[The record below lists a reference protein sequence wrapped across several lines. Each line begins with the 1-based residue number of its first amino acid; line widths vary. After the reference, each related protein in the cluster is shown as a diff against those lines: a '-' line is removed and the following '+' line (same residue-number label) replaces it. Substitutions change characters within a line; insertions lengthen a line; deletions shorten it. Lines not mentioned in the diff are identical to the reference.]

1 MATATAKING
11 IGIQYDMS
19 GAGPP
24 VLFLNGHGARAAH
37 WDRQR
42 RALQP
47 RYRVITFDD
56 RAAPSGRVPAEPV
69 YPVPQMADD
78 AVALLDHLGIERAH
92 LVGPSTGS
100 LIAQEIA
107 LRHAERVRSLTLASA
122 WPHPGPLDQITQPTL
137 VVAAA
142 EDTLPPPRVS
152 LELARALPN
161 ARFEWMPGGPRF
173 IAEYSDR
180 FNEALL
186 GFLDW
191 LGAASA

>member
-1 MATATAKING
+1 MVTATING

-24 VLFLNGHGARAAH
+24 VLFLNGHGTRAAH
-37 WDRQR
+37 WERQR
-42 RALQP
+42 HALES

-56 RAAPSGRVPAEPV
+56 RAAASSRVPAEAV

-92 LVGPSTGS
+92 LVGRSTGG

-122 WPHPGPLDQITQPTL
+122 WPHPGPLDQITQPAL
-137 VVAAA
+137 VLAAA
-142 EDTLPPPRVS
+142 EATLPPPHVS
-152 LELARALPN
+152 IELARALPN
-161 ARFEWMPGGPRF
+161 ARFKWLPGGSHF
-173 IAEYSDR
+173 IAEHSDR
-180 FNEALL
+180 FSETLL
-186 GFLDW
+186 CFLDW

>member
-1 MATATAKING
+1 MTTATAQING
-11 IGIQYDMS
+11 IGIQYDMT

-24 VLFLNGHGARAAH
+24 VLFLNGHGGRASH
-37 WDRQR
+37 WACQR
-42 RALQP
+42 RALEP

-56 RAAPSGRVPAEPV
+56 RSAAAGDASAEPV

-107 LRHAERVRSLTLASA
+107 LRYSERVRSLTLASA
-122 WPHPGPLDQITQPTL
+122 WPHPGPLDHITQPAL
-137 VVAAA
+137 VLAAA
-142 EDTLPPPRVS
+142 EATQPPPHVS

-161 ARFEWMPGGPRF
+161 VRFRQLPGGPGF
-173 IAEYSDR
+173 IAEHSDR
-180 FNEALL
+180 FNEALID
-186 GFLDW
+186 FLAW

>member
-11 IGIQYDMS
+11 IGIRYDMS

-24 VLFLNGHGARAAH
+24 VLFLNGHGVCAAH
-37 WDRQR
+37 WEHQR
-42 RALQP
+42 RALEP

-56 RAAPSGRVPAEPV
+56 RGATSGGVPAEPV

-92 LVGPSTGS
+92 LVGPSIGS

-107 LRHAERVRSLTLASA
+107 LRHAERVRSLTLVSA
-122 WPHPGPLDQITQPTL
+122 WPHAGPLEQITQPAL
-137 VVAAA
+137 ILAAA
-142 EDTLPPPRVS
+142 DDTLAPPEVS

-161 ARFEWMPGGPRF
+161 ARFRRMPGGSRF
-173 IAEYSDR
+173 ITEHSDR

-186 GFLDW
+186 CFLDW

>member
-1 MATATAKING
+1 MATATING
-11 IGIQYDMS
+11 IAIQYDMS

-24 VLFLNGHGARAAH
+24 VLFLNGHGVRAAQ
-37 WDRQR
+37 WERQR
-42 RALQP
+42 RALES

-56 RAAPSGRVPAEPV
+56 RTAALGDAPAEPV

-122 WPHPGPLDQITQPTL
+122 WPHPGPLDQITQPAL
-137 VVAAA
+137 VLAAA
-142 EDTLPPPRVS
+142 EATLPPPEVT
-152 LELARALPN
+152 LQLARTLPN
-161 ARFEWMPGGPRF
+161 AQFEWMPGGPRF
-173 IAEYSDR
+173 IAQHSDR

-186 GFLDW
+186 EFLAW